1 MKKVS
6 NLSRYR
12 KRKRTFQT
20 ELAKMNVTQQCV
32 SSWQTGRTI
41 PKPYQMKMLSE
52 ILSVP
57 MNELFSDVF
66 NKSKQLTNK
75 QLNDFRRR
83 RHVL

>member
-12 KRKRTFQT
+12 KEKGFSQI
-20 ELAKMNVTQQCV
+20 ELAKKLNVTQQCV

-66 NKSKQLTNK
+66 NKVNS
-75 QLNDFRRR
+75 
-83 RHVL
+83 

>member
-12 KRKRTFQT
+12 KEKGLSQT

-66 NKSKQLTNK
+66 NKVNS
-75 QLNDFRRR
+75 
-83 RHVL
+83 

>member
-12 KRKRTFQT
+12 EEIGLSQT
-20 ELAKMNVTQQCV
+20 ELARKMNVTQQCI

-52 ILSVP
+52 ILSVSI
-57 MNELFSDVF
+57 NELFSEVF
-66 NKSKQLTNK
+66 NKAM
-75 QLNDFRRR
+75 
-83 RHVL
+83 

>member
-1 MKKVS
+1 MKKTS

-12 KRKRTFQT
+12 EERGLYQT
-20 ELAKMNVTQQCV
+20 ELARKMNVTQQCI

-57 MNELFSDVF
+57 INELFSEVF
-66 NKSKQLTNK
+66 NKAM
-75 QLNDFRRR
+75 
-83 RHVL
+83 

>member
-1 MKKVS
+1 MKKTS

-12 KRKRTFQT
+12 EERGLSQS
-20 ELAKMNVTQQCV
+20 ELARKMNVTQQCI

-57 MNELFSDVF
+57 INELFSEVF
-66 NKSKQLTNK
+66 NKAM
-75 QLNDFRRR
+75 
-83 RHVL
+83 

>member
-12 KRKRTFQT
+12 KEKGLSQT
-20 ELAKMNVTQQCV
+20 ELAKKMNVTQQCV

-52 ILSVP
+52 I
-57 MNELFSDVF
+57 
-66 NKSKQLTNK
+66 
-75 QLNDFRRR
+75 
-83 RHVL
+83 

>member
-12 KRKRTFQT
+12 KEKGFSQI
-20 ELAKMNVTQQCV
+20 ELAKKMNVTQQCV
-32 SSWQTGRTI
+32 SSWQTGSTI

-66 NKSKQLTNK
+66 NKVNS
-75 QLNDFRRR
+75 
-83 RHVL
+83 